1 MRKTLQLIS
10 GVALLLGLAAVGA
23 GVAAAQSPRFQF
35 GPVEASNVVFVQTDN
50 VSGNQVVAYDRA
62 PNGTLAYSNDYALL
76 FAVNAGTNTISVF
89 RVRGDRLA
97 LQQVLSSG
105 GTFPVSVAVHGDLVY
120 VLNALNGGSVQG
132 YRIVLGLVLPI
143 FGSNRALGLD
153 PTETP
158 QFTHTPGQLAF
169 TPDGSQLVVTAK
181 ANGNDIDVFGVD
193 IAGQLSA
200 APLVNAEPGTVPFAV
215 TFDAAG
221 HLVVAEAGTNS
232 LATFSLSPSGV
243 ATEIDALGSGQ
254 AATCWV
260 AAVNG
265 DFYASNAGSATV
277 SEFQDTDTGLLSL
290 AGASATDPGT
300 VDAAGTA
307 SGTFLCVQTGERDR
321 GRVPDRDG
329 RFAHRDRLG
338 RRGRSRRRQ
347 RDRSLL
353 SLRHR
358 TSRPRRASSGAGPAA
373 RRRTPQYLDPSARP
387 KCRITGSRS

>member
-1 MRKTLQLIS
+1 
-10 GVALLLGLAAVGA
+10 
-23 GVAAAQSPRFQF
+23 
-35 GPVEASNVVFVQTDN
+35 
-50 VSGNQVVAYDRA
+50 
-62 PNGTLAYSNDYALL
+62 
-76 FAVNAGTNTISVF
+76 
-89 RVRGDRLA
+89 
-97 LQQVLSSG
+97 
-105 GTFPVSVAVHGDLVY
+105 VSVAVHGDLVY
-120 VLNALNGGSVQG
+120 VLNALNSGSVQG

-169 TPDGSQLVVTAK
+169 TPDGSQLVVTTK

-277 SEFQDTDTGLLSL
+277 SEFRDTNTGLLSL
-290 AGASATDPGT
+290 AGATATDPGT

-307 SGTFLCVQTGERDR
+307 SGTFLYVQT
-321 GRVPDRDG
+321 
-329 RFAHRDRLG
+329 
-338 RRGRSRRRQ
+338 
-347 RDRSLL
+347 
-353 SLRHR
+353 R
-358 TSRPRRASSGAGPAA
+358 TSGIVDEYQIATGGSLTEIGSVVVAGAVGGEGIVAF
-373 RRRTPQYLDPSARP
+373 
-387 KCRITGSRS
+387 

>member
-1 MRKTLQLIS
+1 MRRTLRLIS
-10 GVALLLGLAAVGA
+10 GVALMLGLVAVGA
-23 GVAAAQSPRFQF
+23 GVAGAQSPRFQF
-35 GPVEASNVVFVQTDN
+35 GPVGARNVVFVQTDN

-62 PNGTLAYSNDYALL
+62 PNGTLALAATYNTGGLGGQLAGSVVDYLASQGSLAYSSDYALL
-76 FAVNAGTNTISVF
+76 FAVNAGSNTVSVF
-89 RVRGDRLA
+89 RVHGDQLA

-120 VLNALNGGSVQG
+120 VLNALNGGSVRG

-143 FGSNRALGLD
+143 FGSNRPLGLD

-169 TPDGSQLVVTAK
+169 TPDGSQLVVTTK
-181 ANGNDIDVFGVD
+181 ANGNDIDVFGVG
-193 IAGQLSA
+193 IGGELSA
-200 APLVNAEPGTVPFAV
+200 APLVNPEPGTVPFAV

-232 LATFSLSPSGV
+232 LATFSLSPAGV

-277 SEFQDTDTGLLSL
+277 SEFQDTYTGLLSL
-290 AGASATDPGT
+290 AGSTATDAGT

-307 SGTFLCVQTGERDR
+307 SGTFLYVQTGANGIVDEYQIAT
-321 GRVPDRDG
+321 GG
-329 RFAHRDRLG
+329 
-338 RRGRSRRRQ
+338 
-347 RDRSLL
+347 SLTEIG
-353 SLRHR
+353 SVVV
-358 TSRPRRASSGAGPAA
+358 AGAVGGEGIVAF
-373 RRRTPQYLDPSARP
+373 
-387 KCRITGSRS
+387 